1 MTVKGLFGVEAKR
14 HRSKKPLQCFTF
26 SEKKAPFL
34 SFFFLSR
41 ESTASSGTRRT
52 SVRVCEHS
60 ASVKAGTGRRSGLTS
75 EEKDFPE
82 SPCKTTA
89 ASGLRAGRQDGTEAL
104 KNLPVPNF
112 LSHFTVRQY

>member
-26 SEKKAPFL
+26 SEKKAPFC
-34 SFFFLSR
+34 R